1 MRGGIEDPVLDGSR
15 ERCSGSGR
23 QMKVEEVQ
31 WGLRG
36 YLQTVDL
43 RKRVLRAPLG
53 IEWTE
58 EEKGW

>member
-1 MRGGIEDPVLDGSR
+1 
-15 ERCSGSGR
+15 
-23 QMKVEEVQ
+23 MKVEEVQ

-58 EEKGW
+58 EERAGSRRSGTLPFGMAMHW